1 MPARDLP
8 DLNVWLALTDP
19 DHQHHARAQRYWETE
34 AAPQLAF
41 CRITM
46 LGLLRLSTNKVVMGG
61 APYSTEEAW
70 QAYQATAAL
79 PEVSFMTEPQGIDA
93 LMQEH
98 SSAPTFRNADWT
110 DTYLAAFAQL
120 AGLRL
125 VSFDKGFANY
135 QGLAWLP
142 LAASLV

>member
-1 MPARDLP
+1 MLEK
-8 DLNVWLALTDP
+8 LAL
-19 DHQHHARAQRYWETE
+19 
-34 AAPQLAF
+34 LK
-41 CRITM
+41 I
-46 LGLLRLSTNKVVMGG
+46 
-61 APYSTEEAW
+61 
-70 QAYQATAAL
+70 AL
-79 PEVSFMTEPQGIDA
+79 C
-93 LMQEH
+93 
-98 SSAPTFRNADWT
+98 SAPTFRNADWT